1 MRKLLGCRTSKAQL
15 NDNKL
20 VLSLD
25 NALTPVMWVIDMT
38 TTPSFVLKVEES
50 TDGYFALQKT
60 SSDGKLLTT
69 EDLAYY
75 EKKGHAIDAMERAAT
90 ALGRKNTTSIIN
102 EKTIKML
109 FVLAVIGG
117 IIWGA
122 THLASKVDFS
132 TFVPKIELNV
142 GGDTSPTPSKEAKKD
157 KITSD
162 NLNKMG
168 EPLSADDFFENQESN
183 SGGAP
188 FLF

>member
-1 MRKLLGCRTSKAQL
+1 MKKLLGCRTSKARL

-38 TTPSFVLKVEES
+38 TTPSFVLKIEENK
-50 TDGYFALQKT
+50 DGYFALQKT

-75 EKKGHAIDAMERAAT
+75 EKKGHAIDAMERAAS
-90 ALGRKNTTSIIN
+90 ALGQKNATPFIN
-102 EKTIKML
+102 EKIIKL
-109 FVLAVIGG
+109 IVILAIIGG
-117 IIWGA
+117 IVWGA
-122 THLASKVDFS
+122 TDLASKVDFS
-132 TFVPKIELNV
+132 TFVPKIELNM
-142 GGDTSPTPSKEAKKD
+142 GGDTSPAPSNEAKKD

-168 EPLSADDFFENQESN
+168 EPLSADDFFKNQESN